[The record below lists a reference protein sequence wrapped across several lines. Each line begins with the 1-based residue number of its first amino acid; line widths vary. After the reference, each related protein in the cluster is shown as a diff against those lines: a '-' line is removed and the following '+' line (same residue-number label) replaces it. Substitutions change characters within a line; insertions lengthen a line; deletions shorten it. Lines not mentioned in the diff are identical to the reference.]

1 MAKLAARSADRR
13 VIAKRIYD
21 ALCDCY
27 PDKYIALIQPSEVAD
42 AAPLV
47 RQPLGCWQKLR
58 CGHPTYRT
66 CCRAIRDSGCRATVP
81 ALIGAALMIFGFW
94 LKARSE
100 EQFLRIELGPESYAA
115 TAVAC
120 Q

>member
-42 AAPLV
+42 APNTNWC
-47 RQPLGCWQKLR
+47 GSKLKN
-58 CGHPTYRT
+58 
-66 CCRAIRDSGCRATVP
+66 
-81 ALIGAALMIFGFW
+81 LF
-94 LKARSE
+94 
-100 EQFLRIELGPESYAA
+100 RISRYHVEN
-115 TAVAC
+115 AVANYPAPKVVLFSNTFHWLIAPGGGLVVAILTRPSPN
-120 Q
+120 

>member
-1 MAKLAARSADRR
+1 ML
-13 VIAKRIYD
+13 
-21 ALCDCY
+21 
-27 PDKYIALIQPSEVAD
+27 
-42 AAPLV
+42 

-66 CCRAIRDSGCRATVP
+66 CCRAIRDSGCRATVQ
-81 ALIGAALMIFGFW
+81 ALIGAALIIFGFW
-94 LKARSE
+94 LKGRSE
-100 EQFLRIELGPESYAA
+100 EQFLRIELGPESYAV

>member
-42 AAPLV
+42 AAPLA
-47 RQPLGCWQKLR
+47 P
-58 CGHPTYRT
+58 
-66 CCRAIRDSGCRATVP
+66 DP
-81 ALIGAALMIFGFW
+81 AADQAAG
-94 LKARSE
+94 R
-100 EQFLRIELGPESYAA
+100 
-115 TAVAC
+115 
-120 Q
+120 

>member
-42 AAPLV
+42 AAPL
-47 RQPLGCWQKLR
+47 
-58 CGHPTYRT
+58 
-66 CCRAIRDSGCRATVP
+66 ASDP
-81 ALIGAALMIFGFW
+81 AADQAAG
-94 LKARSE
+94 R
-100 EQFLRIELGPESYAA
+100 
-115 TAVAC
+115 
-120 Q
+120 